1 MYITSYLATFYIVE
15 MKRYKIKRKGLSI
28 KFPNIETL
36 HQKYDSIILIFKDVA
51 FQFLTSDVLEFDAA
65 TPSQICQ
72 LTVETIILIEM

>member
-1 MYITSYLATFYIVE
+1 MLCLLTSYLATFYIVE

-51 FQFLTSDVLEFDAA
+51 FQFLTSDVMEFDAA
-65 TPSQICQ
+65 TSSQINRKNNY
-72 LTVETIILIEM
+72 TY